1 MHIPFDDKTFRYW
14 NVKTGRWE
22 VEEGEYLIMV
32 GACVADIRLSGKLW
46 IAGTTSKMPYE
57 KEKLP
62 SYYSGLINNVGA

>member
-32 GACVADIRLSGKLW
+32 GVRGRYPSVRKAMDSGNHK
-46 IAGTTSKMPYE
+46 
-57 KEKLP
+57 
-62 SYYSGLINNVGA
+62 

>member
-1 MHIPFDDKTFRYW
+1 MYKRQTVHIPFDDKTFRYW

-46 IAGTTSKMPYE
+46 IAETTSTV
-57 KEKLP
+57 
-62 SYYSGLINNVGA
+62 SYTHLSYNRLL